1 MQDLSKIRNFAIIA
15 HVDHGKSTLSDRM
28 IELTGTVPER
38 SMRAQLLDTLDLER
52 ERGIT
57 IKLQP
62 VQMHYTAKAEPRGEF
77 ILNLIDTPGHVDF
90 SYEVS
95 RTLAAVEGVLLLVD
109 ASQGIEAQTLAN
121 AELAVNNN
129 LTIIP
134 VINKI
139 DLPNADPERVQG
151 ELVTLLGVKPE
162 EILRVSGKTGE
173 NVPAL
178 LEAIVA
184 RIPAPKGSP
193 DKPARALVFDS
204 IFDPYRGV
212 IAFIRVVD
220 GVFKADQNI
229 RLLAADADSKS
240 QHVGVFKP
248 QRTAVSE
255 LSAGLTGYIET
266 GLKEIRLVRVGDTIA
281 HKEPAGKKQ
290 AEPLPGYAPSEP
302 KVFAAVFPDD
312 PDRYPQLRAGLERL
326 ALNDASLHF
335 DPIRSNALGAGFRMG
350 FLGLLHL
357 EIVQER
363 LRREFN
369 VDIVSTTPMVPYH
382 VTKDGKTRELQS
394 ALELESGEDAETT
407 DLQEPWARVEV
418 VTPTNHVGDVLQLV
432 AQRRGNLTGQEYLDQ
447 TRVIVRADMP
457 LADVI
462 VGFFDK
468 LKSVTRGYA
477 SLHYELS
484 EYKPADLVRLDILLA
499 GEPVEALTTVVPR
512 PRAESIG
519 RQLCAKLKE
528 LVPKQQYAVPV
539 QAAIGG
545 KIVARETVSAQRKDV
560 TAKLYGGDVT
570 RKRKLLEKQKAG
582 KKRLSTVGHVTLPP
596 EAYSKL
602 LKLDFDD

>member
-1 MQDLSKIRNFAIIA
+1 MQDLSRIRNFAIIA

-62 VQMHYTAKAEPRGEF
+62 VQMHYKLPNKPDEPEF

-95 RTLAAVEGVLLLVD
+95 RTLAAVEGVILLVD
-109 ASQGIEAQTLAN
+109 ASQGIEAQTLAH
-121 AELAVNNN
+121 AELAISNN
-129 LTIIP
+129 LAIVP

-139 DLPNADPERVQG
+139 DLPNADPDRVTQ

-162 EILRVSGKTGE
+162 EVIRVSAKEGT
-173 NVPAL
+173 NVDKL
-178 LEAIVA
+178 LAAMVERV
-184 RIPAPKGSP
+184 PPPTGSP
-193 DKPARALVFDS
+193 DKPTRALVFDS
-204 IFDPYRGV
+204 MFDAYRGV
-212 IAFIRVVD
+212 IAYVRVID
-220 GVFKADQNI
+220 GVFKAGQEI
-229 RLLAADADSKS
+229 RLVASKAQS
-240 QHVGVFKP
+240 KCQHVGVFKP
-248 QRTAVSE
+248 QRVAVDQ
-255 LSAGLTGYIET
+255 LSAGLTGYVET
-266 GLKEIRLVRVGDTIA
+266 GLKEIRLVRVGDTLTGRDKA
-281 HKEPAGKKQ
+281 Q
-290 AEPLPGYAPSEP
+290 ALPGYAPSEP

-335 DPIRSNALGAGFRMG
+335 DAIRADALGAGFRMG

-369 VDIVSTTPMVPYH
+369 VEIVSTTPMVPYRM
-382 VTKDGKTRELQS
+382 TKDGKTRELQS
-394 ALELESGEDAETT
+394 ALDLPNSEGAENFQ
-407 DLQEPWARVEV
+407 LQEPWARVEI
-418 VTPTNHVGDVLQLV
+418 VTPTNHVGDVLQLI
-432 AQRRGNLTGQEYLDQ
+432 AQRRGSLTGQEYLDP

-477 SLHYELS
+477 SLHYELGS
-484 EYKPADLVRLDILLA
+484 YKPADLIRLDILLA

-512 PRAESIG
+512 DRALSVG

-545 KIVARETVSAQRKDV
+545 KIVARETVSARRKDV

-582 KKRLSTVGHVTLPP
+582 KKKLGSIGRVTLPP

-602 LKLDFDD
+602 LKMDFNG